1 MKDQAEAYGAKIA
14 VENHC
19 DATTDELLGIT
30 KTVNSPNV
38 DVCADP
44 GNFMIYLENPVD
56 SITKLVQ
63 YVFTTHLKDYA
74 LSMESYGF
82 KYFGVPLGEG
92 VIDLLRIVRI
102 LRDQVGF
109 EYIVLEVPVEKENNE
124 QATLVKED
132 DFVRCNLQYAHE
144 QLGLG

>member
-19 DATTDELLGIT
+19 DATTDELLGIM

-38 DVCADP
+38 GVCVDP

-56 SITKLVQ
+56 SIIKLAP

-74 LSMESYGF
+74 VSMENYGF

-92 VIDLLRIVRI
+92 VIDLHSIVRM
-102 LRDQVGF
+102 LRDQVGL
-109 EYIVLEVPVEKENNE
+109 EYIVLEVPVEKENYE
-124 QATLVKED
+124 QATIAKED
-132 DFVRCNLQYAHE
+132 DFVRRSLKYAHE